1 MTTVKTMILKML
13 KEADGYV
20 SGQDI
25 CEELQV
31 SRTAVW
37 KVIKQLQEEG
47 YQIEAV
53 RNKGYCLEKSA
64 DVITKAELSSCMDS
78 QWMGK
83 NLVYYDETDSTNTRA
98 KTLAEQGA
106 PSGTLVVADCQLSG
120 KGRRGRSWVSPRF
133 TDIYMTL
140 ILKPQ
145 IAPSC
150 ASMLTLTA
158 AMAVS
163 EGIKEVTGL
172 KTEIKWPNDL
182 VYDGKKVCGILT
194 EMSAEL
200 DCIHYVVVGI
210 GSNVNSSEIANEIVN
225 TATSLRIGLGSPVSR
240 SALIAAVI
248 RWFEFYYQ
256 KFLDRED
263 LSLLMDEYNE
273 KLVNLGREVRVL
285 APSGDF
291 CAVSKGINK
300 SGELLVE
307 LEDGT
312 VQKVVSGEVSVRGI
326 YGYA

>member
-1 MTTVKTMILKML
+1 MRTVKTKILKML
-13 KEADGYV
+13 KEAEGYV

-25 CEELQV
+25 CDELQV

-98 KTLAEQGA
+98 KALADQGA
-106 PSGTLVVADCQLSG
+106 ASGTLVVADCQVAG

-133 TDIYMTL
+133 TDIYMTV

-145 IAPSC
+145 IPPFC

-163 EGIKEVTGL
+163 EGIKEVTGIET
-172 KTEIKWPNDL
+172 KIKWPNDI
-182 VYDGKKVCGILT
+182 VCDGKKVCGILT

-210 GSNVNSSEIANEIVN
+210 GINVNSSEIAEEIKE
-225 TATSLRIGLGSPVSR
+225 TATSLRIASGGPVGR

-248 RWFEFYYQ
+248 RAFESYYQ
-256 KFLDRED
+256 KFLERED

-273 KLVNLGREVRVL
+273 KLVNCGREVKVL
-285 APSGDF
+285 APSGDYTGI
-291 CAVSKGINK
+291 SKGIDK

-312 VQKVVSGEVSVRGI
+312 VQSVVSGEVSVRGI
-326 YGYA
+326 YGYV

>member
-1 MTTVKTMILKML
+1 MITVKTKILKML

-25 CEELQV
+25 CEELHV

-98 KTLAEQGA
+98 KALAEQGA
-106 PSGTLVVADCQLSG
+106 LSGTLVVADCQMSG

-133 TDIYMTL
+133 ANIYMTL

-145 IAPSC
+145 ISPSC

-158 AMAVS
+158 AMAVLA
-163 EGIKEVTGL
+163 GIKEVTGL
-172 KTEIKWPNDL
+172 ETEIKWPNDL
-182 VYDGKKVCGILT
+182 VYGGKKVCGILT

-200 DCIHYVVVGI
+200 DCIHYVVIGMGI
-210 GSNVNSSEIANEIVN
+210 NVNLTEIAEEVAK
-225 TATSLRIGLGSPVSR
+225 TATSLRIEAGQPVSR

-248 RWFEFYYQ
+248 RWFEVYYQ
-256 KFLDRED
+256 KFLETED
-263 LSLLMDEYNE
+263 LSLLMEEYNE
-273 KLVNLGREVRVL
+273 KLANQGREVRVL
-285 APSGDF
+285 APSGDY
-291 CAVSKGINK
+291 CAVSRGINK

-312 VQKVVSGEVSVRGI
+312 LQKVVSGEVSVRGI
-326 YGYA
+326 YGYV